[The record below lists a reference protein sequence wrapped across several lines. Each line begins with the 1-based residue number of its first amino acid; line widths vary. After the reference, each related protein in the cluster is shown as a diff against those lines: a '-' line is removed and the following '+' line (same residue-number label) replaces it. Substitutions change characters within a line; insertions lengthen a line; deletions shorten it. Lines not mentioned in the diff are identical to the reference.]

1 MESPSLEIFQIHLDK
16 VLYSLLWVTLLGQG
30 VGLGDPQRAL
40 PTPAMLGFCDT
51 GWGSLA
57 LLLPTRGVPG
67 RRGGCR
73 EPWPHPR
80 GAPTSLP
87 AHRDQIPS
95 QTAAAVPSM
104 HLHPHVPTI
113 YVSIHIYVWEQPLFC
128 SEKGHFNGCFC
139 FAQLL
144 RRQRTAGARPVP
156 GLWPEQSQ
164 PPGRGGDPSGT
175 NPGARRGSLRHES
188 WLAAAPSAG
197 ERERLRLLSLL
208 VEPRGSVWDPGSFCP
223 RQRCG
228 AAPQGWGAADVFLD
242 LLNESITFFLLFS
255 HPHQQLL
262 PAEGGRVICLFVG
275 RRKTENRA
283 VP

>member
-1 MESPSLEIFQIHLDK
+1 MATSPWGSNLPASTPGPNPLTDCCCCPQYAPTSTCAHYICLYTYLCLGTTTVLFRKGTFQR
-16 VLYSLLWVTLLGQG
+16 LLLL
-30 VGLGDPQRAL
+30 RAAAQEATDCRSPAGAGAVARAE
-40 PTPAMLGFCDT
+40 PTPGARR
-51 GWGSLA
+51 GSL
-57 LLLPTRGVPG
+57 RH
-67 RRGGCR
+67 
-73 EPWPHPR
+73 EPR
-80 GAPTSLP
+80 GAEG
-87 AHRDQIPS
+87 IPL
-95 QTAAAVPSM
+95 A
-104 HLHPHVPTI
+104 
-113 YVSIHIYVWEQPLFC
+113 
-128 SEKGHFNGCFC
+128 
-139 FAQLL
+139 
-144 RRQRTAGARPVP
+144 RT
-156 GLWPEQSQ
+156 
-164 PPGRGGDPSGT
+164 PGRGGDPSGT